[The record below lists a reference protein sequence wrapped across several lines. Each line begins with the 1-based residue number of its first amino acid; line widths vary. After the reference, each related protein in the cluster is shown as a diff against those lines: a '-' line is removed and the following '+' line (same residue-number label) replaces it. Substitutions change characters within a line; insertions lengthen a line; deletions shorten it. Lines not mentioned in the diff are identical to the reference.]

1 MPRVKDDGARSS
13 VPEEVIVPVAVA
25 VICIA
30 GILIAVPVIAVVCV
44 LRRRQT
50 SESTNIH
57 TTLLPLRLH
66 FLPQIRKKRNKT
78 GFYLLFMGCYNKA

>member
-66 FLPQIRKKRNKT
+66 FLPQIRKRRNKT